1 MNPCR
6 QAFIRIDT
14 IRKAA
19 IVNPSS
25 STERQ
30 LELPQVSPFY
40 RFTSPTVCYGV
51 ETQEEKDKEGN
62 HLGSGVASLFDYRR
76 GVQRSNQKKS
86 KPIDFPFKRKRW

>member
-1 MNPCR
+1 MTYSCR
-6 QAFIRIDT
+6 
-14 IRKAA
+14 
-19 IVNPSS
+19 SS
-25 STERQ
+25 SYCYTISQ
-30 LELPQVSPFY
+30 LKFDTNMIYSF
-40 RFTSPTVCYGV
+40 RFTSPTVCYGA